1 MACNAD
7 DIAKIQRTK
16 KLEIL
21 RTHPVQL
28 HIELQPLP
36 LPQNMRESGLSMRP
50 QSDYAPG
57 HAHVDRLGRQFI
69 RGFRF
74 VCRGYTFRRVG
85 PIEFMRVGI
94 ASLRDDICHLLASL
108 QKLIERLEFQSR
120 SFRRVVRK
128 YNGAILT
135 ASRKRLAWSGIM
147 PLSGGGT
154 LSLSMVRALFARRR
168 TVRDD
173 WIAWLPPDKL
183 ALFKSIA
190 TRWERNSTMSG
201 IVLHDAL

>member
-135 ASRKRLAWSGIM
+135 ASRKRLASSGIM
-147 PLSGGGT
+147 RCLGWRYFCPSQWLGPFSQDAEVCATIGSRGSRQISSPFS
-154 LSLSMVRALFARRR
+154 SL
-168 TVRDD
+168 
-173 WIAWLPPDKL
+173 
-183 ALFKSIA
+183 
-190 TRWERNSTMSG
+190 
-201 IVLHDAL
+201 